1 MILHFSAV
9 HLRVCRNQFDA
20 HTVHGLSQNGPGG
33 SEAQNWEQ
41 KYATDRGIIVEIDL
55 EKVEGLNWGVTLE
68 EGRKVACWE
77 RMSDAQ
83 FSL

>member
-41 KYATDRGIIVEIDL
+41 KYATDRGIIVEIWRRL
-55 EKVEGLNWGVTLE
+55 KGWIEGLHLKKGA
-68 EGRKVACWE
+68 K
-77 RMSDAQ
+77 
-83 FSL
+83 